1 MAWQVFVF
9 FFRNNLSVVVTF
21 VVVVKMTCRLTDFVF
36 KTEQNYIDLFRS
48 IYERK
53 KYLLSYFPKTTVL

>member
-36 KTEQNYIDLFRS
+36 KIEQNYIDLFRT